1 MDGKEKNKETIL
13 TLTTNNT
20 NTINSNEINFSYDE
34 LKKHLYTYKKEL
46 YNNLEINFDEIMK
59 NYVGISTLIL
69 SKKNNPT
76 LDLMNDIILSIKS
89 IEQYKNFPYEKIY
102 KDLENYYKNKIR
114 KKKRNIEIEK
124 IKEKFYKKLYNNTK
138 KFIIGIYTLRRN
150 KSFSI
155 ERKINKL
162 NCNESSEK
170 KFKKSSNIK
179 SKKNLF
185 DKYKFQF
192 EKNLDELYNEGK
204 ITYIEKINYKEFILL
219 MKKNG
224 YLNLEEKENEIN
236 LAKQIFDF
244 LQYNKME
251 KYIPVK
257 NLFLFTLS
265 ILNLNHNNDNIEEEN
280 IKISK
285 KSLNLKSFD
294 SSNSSTFSINKIS
307 NNFNLNFFFINPNQS
322 KKIFNEYNI
331 LYYNWKKNQTNLT
344 NNINK
349 NFLIE
354 QNFNFKPILNNSF
367 FNTNNKKD
375 FFSHISKHQ
384 NIKRVNNNLL
394 NKNLQIESQKCML
407 RNDKIDNINKP
418 FVKYLSGKNQIKLKN
433 KSTKSPNKD
442 YCGKITFTKN
452 NTINNIQRIRNK
464 SFKEIQQ
471 LKNKS
476 LIRIKS
482 NKSLQKILFP
492 NKNNNKD
499 INDIEKKYCI
509 TENDINQYKS
519 RNIQNNNRNFHHKNY
534 SFDNFNKV
542 NKKIKANKLIKRNKV
557 NIIKKNISNSNIKK
571 YNSFS
576 NSQNN
581 LMDKPLFILDINL
594 INKNKKIYIYKDINV
609 DKTIS
614 DFVNENKIDD
624 PQKVEFIK
632 RLIYSEMEKF
642 N

>member
-138 KFIIGIYTLRRN
+138 KFIIAIYTLRRN

-155 ERKINKL
+155 ERKFNKL

-542 NKKIKANKLIKRNKV
+542 NTKIKANKLIKRNKV
-557 NIIKKNISNSNIKK
+557 NIIKKNISNSNINK

>member
-20 NTINSNEINFSYDE
+20 NTITSNEINFSYEE

-46 YNNLEINFDEIMK
+46 YDNLEINFDEIMK
-59 NYVGISTLIL
+59 NYIGISNLIL

-76 LDLMNDIILSIKS
+76 LDLMNDIILSIKA

-102 KDLENYYKNKIR
+102 KDLEKYYKNKIR
-114 KKKRNIEIEK
+114 KKKRNIELEK
-124 IKEKFYKKLYNNTK
+124 KKEKLYNKLYNNRK
-138 KFIIGIYTLRRN
+138 RFIIGIYTLRRN
-150 KSFSI
+150 KSCSI
-155 ERKINKL
+155 ERKFNKL

-170 KFKKSSNIK
+170 KFKKNSNSK
-179 SKKNLF
+179 SKKILF

-204 ITYIEKINYKEFILL
+204 ITFIEKINYKEFILL

-244 LQYNKME
+244 LQFNKME

-257 NLFLFTLS
+257 NLFIFTLS
-265 ILNLNHNNDNIEEEN
+265 ILNLNNNNEEEN
-280 IKISK
+280 NKRSNK
-285 KSLNLKSFD
+285 NLNIKSFERAN
-294 SSNSSTFSINKIS
+294 SSSTFSINKIS
-307 NNFNLNFFFINPNQS
+307 NNLNLNFCFINSNQS
-322 KKIFNEYNI
+322 KKIFNDYNI

-344 NNINK
+344 NNIN
-349 NFLIE
+349 NNYFIE
-354 QNFNFKPILNNSF
+354 QNFPFKPILNNSF
-367 FNTNNKKD
+367 ITKNKNTL
-375 FFSHISKHQ
+375 FSHISKYE
-384 NIKRVNNNLL
+384 NIKRINENLL
-394 NKNLQIESQKCML
+394 NKNLKIESQEFMCKL
-407 RNDKIDNINKP
+407 HLSNYKLDNKNKP
-418 FVKYLSGKNQIKLKN
+418 LFKYLSGKNTIKLKN
-433 KSTKSPNKD
+433 KNTISPIKD
-442 YCGKITFTKN
+442 YCEKITFTKN

-464 SFKEIQQ
+464 SFKEIQK

-476 LIRIKS
+476 LIKIKS

-492 NKNNNKD
+492 NNNINKD

-509 TENDINQYKS
+509 TENEIEKYKS
-519 RNIQNNNRNFHHKNY
+519 RNIQNNKKNFHHKNY

-542 NKKIKANKLIKRNKV
+542 NKNIKTHKLIKRNKV
-557 NIIKKNISNSNIKK
+557 NIIKKNIPSSNINQ

-581 LMDKPLFILDINL
+581 LIDKPLFILDINL
-594 INKNKKIYIYKDINV
+594 TNKNKKIYIYKGINI

-624 PQKVEFIK
+624 PHKVEFIK
-632 RLIYSEMEKF
+632 RLIYS
-642 N
+642 